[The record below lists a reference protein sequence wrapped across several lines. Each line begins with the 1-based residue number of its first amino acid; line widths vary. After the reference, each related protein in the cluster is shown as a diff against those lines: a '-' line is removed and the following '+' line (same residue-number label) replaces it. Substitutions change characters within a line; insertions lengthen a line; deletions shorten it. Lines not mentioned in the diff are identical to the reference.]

1 MSEQTKFLLKVA
13 AVGLQIKAGGNVDE
27 LVAELK
33 ALAAEAQHSLLEPQP
48 NGEPW
53 DEAAILAWKAAH
65 DTETAE
71 IRARHQ
77 AQG

>member
-13 AVGLQIKAGGNVDE
+13 AVSLQIKAGGNADA

-33 ALAAEAQHSLLEPQP
+33 ALAEEAKHSLIEPQS

-53 DEAAILAWKAAH
+53 DDASILAWKAAH